1 MKLKTF
7 IFGLIA
13 CFLTTSCSLTNAA
26 KGGMIGGASGTAAGA
41 AVGLLISKLA
51 GTNTAKTTSI
61 AAAAGMAVG
70 ATAGS
75 LIGHKM
81 DKAAKAAA
89 TLNGADAELL
99 TDADGTSYV
108 KVTFDS
114 GILFATGKSVLNA
127 AAQSS
132 LNSFAQNVLTPDMD
146 VNIIGYTDNDAW
158 RGCTAEQSAQ
168 KNLDLSLAR
177 ANAVSSYLK
186 ANGATAT
193 QISSVQGLGEANPV
207 ASNATAEG
215 KAQNRR
221 VEVYI
226 LPSAAMIE
234 AANNGTL
241 Q

>member
-89 TLNGADAELL
+89 ALNGADAELL
-99 TDADGTSYV
+99 TDDM
-108 KVTFDS
+108 TFS
-114 GILFATGKSVLNA
+114 RIYHMMLRNKIVYYFEY
-127 AAQSS
+127 QSIC
-132 LNSFAQNVLTPDMD
+132 L
-146 VNIIGYTDNDAW
+146 
-158 RGCTAEQSAQ
+158 
-168 KNLDLSLAR
+168 
-177 ANAVSSYLK
+177 
-186 ANGATAT
+186 
-193 QISSVQGLGEANPV
+193 
-207 ASNATAEG
+207 
-215 KAQNRR
+215 
-221 VEVYI
+221 
-226 LPSAAMIE
+226 
-234 AANNGTL
+234 
-241 Q
+241 

>member
-89 TLNGADAELL
+89 ALNGADAELL
-99 TDADGTSYV
+99 TDADGTS
-108 KVTFDS
+108 S
-114 GILFATGKSVLNA
+114 TGRYPSTA
-127 AAQSS
+127 ESS
-132 LNSFAQNVLTPDMD
+132 LL
-146 VNIIGYTDNDAW
+146 
-158 RGCTAEQSAQ
+158 
-168 KNLDLSLAR
+168 LAR
-177 ANAVSSYLK
+177 VSSTL
-186 ANGATAT
+186 
-193 QISSVQGLGEANPV
+193 LH
-207 ASNATAEG
+207 
-215 KAQNRR
+215 R
-221 VEVYI
+221 
-226 LPSAAMIE
+226 AA
-234 AANNGTL
+234 
-241 Q
+241 

>member
-89 TLNGADAELL
+89 ALNGADAELL

-132 LNSFAQNVLTPDMD
+132 LNPDMD

-177 ANAVSSYLK
+177 ANAVSNYLK

>member
-1 MKLKTF
+1 
-7 IFGLIA
+7 
-13 CFLTTSCSLTNAA
+13 
-26 KGGMIGGASGTAAGA
+26 
-41 AVGLLISKLA
+41 
-51 GTNTAKTTSI
+51 
-61 AAAAGMAVG
+61 MAVG

-89 TLNGADAELL
+89 ALNGADAELL

-177 ANAVSSYLK
+177 ANAVSNYLK